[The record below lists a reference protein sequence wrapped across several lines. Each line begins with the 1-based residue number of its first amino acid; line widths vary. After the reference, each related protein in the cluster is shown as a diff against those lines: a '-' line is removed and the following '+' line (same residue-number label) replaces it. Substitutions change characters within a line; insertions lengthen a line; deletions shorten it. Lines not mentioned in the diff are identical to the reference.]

1 MERWLLLRL
10 EAAGIG
16 AEAHVNGMPV
26 ARLGAAGGRV
36 VVAVHEYTLTGSNR
50 LSLVIAP
57 RIAPADAALPTEPRI
72 ATAGQRARLE
82 LALALEGQAA
92 TDANTRVLAT
102 LAWQPK
108 EDESFEAP
116 LELHHDVNLPVTFPR
131 WRWLDAPPVPESPA
145 VTRLALE
152 FVQRLAV
159 DFARGD
165 AERYLA
171 AARLRFDE
179 LALAYR
185 RTSAELVQQ
194 FKDRLQAL
202 YAARALVIVPPTA
215 ADLQL
220 RRVAQG
226 RLIECVGPT
235 GEPVLRST
243 APDGATHAWPLRL
256 AVVENKLYVLR

>member
-10 EAAGIG
+10 EATGIG
-16 AEAHVNGMPV
+16 AEAHVNGVPV
-26 ARLGAAGGRV
+26 ARVGAGGGRV
-36 VVAVHEYTLTGSNR
+36 VISVHEYTLTGSNR

-57 RIAPADAALPTEPRI
+57 RGGAQAALPTEPRI
-72 ATAGQRARLE
+72 VTAGQRARLT
-82 LALALEGQAA
+82 LALAQEGQAA
-92 TDANTRVLAT
+92 TDANTRVLA
-102 LAWQPK
+102 AQDWQPK

-116 LELHHDVNLPVTFPR
+116 LELHHEVNLPVTFPR

-145 VTRLALE
+145 TTRLALE

-226 RLIECVGPT
+226 RLAECVGLN

-243 APDGATHAWPLRL
+243 APDGSTNAWPLRL
-256 AVVENKLYVLR
+256 ALVENKIYVLR